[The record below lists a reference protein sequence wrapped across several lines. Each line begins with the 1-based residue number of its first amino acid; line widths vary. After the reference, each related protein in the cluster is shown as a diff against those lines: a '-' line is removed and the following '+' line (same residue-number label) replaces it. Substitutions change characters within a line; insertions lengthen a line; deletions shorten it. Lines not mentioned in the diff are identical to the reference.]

1 MKRCPYCAEEI
12 QDEAVFCRFCKQD
25 LTAAAGEM
33 VSARPANPV
42 TVSDNEEEIVRDIV
56 RRYGPTIIDQ
66 YIFFQPNIP
75 SDRLRSALGAYAK
88 DLKPETVLVLIDNTM
103 RGNAK
108 DGGMLTTTH
117 LIAHNMM
124 EKPASIALNSMLSV
138 GLQEG
143 LTSKLLINGIPFLY
157 INFPSKAAMRLFTQM
172 LNVILS
178 ALASGKSMTK
188 PSEAVAKTP
197 VEALKELKDLLDAGI
212 ITEQEFKTKREKYL
226 GQL

>member
-1 MKRCPYCAEEI
+1 MKKCPYCAEEI

-25 LTAAAGEM
+25 LTATAGE
-33 VSARPANPV
+33 AATAPPV
-42 TVSDNEEEIVRDIV
+42 YNEEEIVRDIV
-56 RRYGPTIIDQ
+56 RRFGATIIDQ
-66 YIFFQPNIP
+66 YIFVQPNIP
-75 SDRLRSALGAYAK
+75 TDRLRSALSAYAK
-88 DLKPETVLVLIDNTM
+88 DVKPETVLVLIDNTM

-124 EKPASIALNSMLSV
+124 EKPVSIALNSMLSV
-138 GLQEG
+138 GLKEG
-143 LTSKLLINGIPFLY
+143 MASKVLVNGIPILD
-157 INFPSKAAMRLFTQM
+157 INFPSKPAMRLFTQM

-178 ALASGKSMTK
+178 ALGSGKTMAK
-188 PSEAVAKTP
+188 PAEAAVKTP
-197 VEALKELKDLLDAGI
+197 AEALKELKSLLDAGI